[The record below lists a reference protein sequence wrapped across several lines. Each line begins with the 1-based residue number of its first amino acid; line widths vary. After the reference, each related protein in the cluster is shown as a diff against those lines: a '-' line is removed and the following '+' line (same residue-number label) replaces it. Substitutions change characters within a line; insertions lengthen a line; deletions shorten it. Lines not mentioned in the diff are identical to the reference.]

1 MSDESNEL
9 DDDEREDR
17 PSKSERKRN
26 AHDAQKLGEELI
38 ELESFDLQSLELPEP
53 LHQAILE
60 ARRIKSR
67 AGLLR
72 QRQYVGKLMRSVDL
86 EPIRA
91 ALASRSERSA
101 QETQAFKRV
110 EQWRERLISEGAPAL
125 DELMKW
131 RDGMDRNEWLK
142 RIAAATAERARHGV
156 GGPASRELF
165 RALRAVLG
173 GATIAQQ

>member
-1 MSDESNEL
+1 MSDEL
-9 DDDEREDR
+9 DDDQSDDEGR
-17 PSKSERKRN
+17 PSKSELKRS

-38 ELESFDLQSLELPEP
+38 ELESFDLDSLHLPEA
-53 LHQAILE
+53 LHAAILE

-91 ALASRSERSA
+91 ALAARSERAA

-110 EQWRERLISEGAPAL
+110 EQWRERLIAEGAPAL
-125 DELMKW
+125 DELMQW
-131 RDGMDRNEWLK
+131 RSGMDRNEWLK
-142 RIAAATAERARHGV
+142 RIAAATAERERLGT

-165 RALRAVLG
+165 RALRAIL
-173 GATIAQQ
+173 